1 MAYPS
6 VAGQIHEY
14 LIFKV
19 AAYESFRSY
28 EVREPSVLKAWV
40 SAQIA
45 TLPKS
50 EGLKSSQTLN
60 LKLPEQEFSFNLIA
74 GDASPRKYYRVR
86 VPLTGAVPARSFIAV
101 DAPSSEKTP
110 EFLHIRQLLE
120 TGSIRVP
127 SLIAADAEAGFM
139 LLEDLGDDVLL
150 PVLSEHSAGAWYG
163 MALNTLNQLAA
174 IPNAN
179 AGLALYDA
187 TKLQTELD
195 LFRDWFVP
203 KLLGISWTTAFEQNF
218 SDLSRC
224 LINNALQQ
232 PQVVVHRDFHSRNLM
247 VVQNGELAVI
257 DFQDAVLGPITY
269 DPVSLLKDCYVNWPR
284 QRQLSWLLDHKRLLT
299 EQHRLEAVDDDTFV
313 AWFDLMGLQRHI
325 KVLGIFAR
333 LSLRDGKPAYLNDLP
348 LVLAYVGEVLA
359 IYAPSIDPL
368 AAFCMLFDEQ
378 VLPVCKHQSWYRQV
392 KLT

>member
-1 MAYPS
+1 M
-6 VAGQIHEY
+6 
-14 LIFKV
+14 
-19 AAYESFRSY
+19 
-28 EVREPSVLKAWV
+28 REPSVLKAWV
-40 SAQIA
+40 SAQLTEMPQPVVIDNSRHSN
-45 TLPKS
+45 T
-50 EGLKSSQTLN
+50 
-60 LKLPEQEFSFNLIA
+60 KLPEQDFSFDLIA
-74 GDASPRKYYRVR
+74 GDASPRKYYRV
-86 VPLTGAVPARSFIAV
+86 VMAPTATAPARSLIAV

-110 EFLHIRQLLE
+110 EFLHIRRLLE

-127 SLIAADAEAGFM
+127 SLIAADAEAGFL

-150 PVLSEHSAGAWYG
+150 PVLSEHSAGAWYA

-203 KLLGISWTTAFEQNF
+203 KLLGISWTDAFEQSF

-224 LINNALQQ
+224 LISNAMQQ
-232 PQVVVHRDFHSRNLM
+232 PSVVVHRDFHSRNLM

-269 DPVSLLKDCYVNWPR
+269 DPVSLLKDCYVQWPR
-284 QRQLSWLLDHKRLLT
+284 QQQLSWLLDHKRLLT
-299 EQHRLEAVDDDTFV
+299 EQHRLEPIDDDTFV
-313 AWFDLMGLQRHI
+313 IWFDLMGLQRHI

-348 LVLAYVGEVLA
+348 LVLAYVEEVLA
-359 IYAPSIDPL
+359 IYAPSIDAL
-368 AAFCMLFDEQ
+368 AAFRALFDEQ
-378 VLPVCKHQSWYRQV
+378 VLPLCQHQSWYRQV
-392 KLT
+392 RLS

>member
-1 MAYPS
+1 M
-6 VAGQIHEY
+6 
-14 LIFKV
+14 
-19 AAYESFRSY
+19 
-28 EVREPSVLKAWV
+28 REPSVLKAWV

-50 EGLKSSQTLN
+50 DGRKSSQPFN
-60 LKLPEQEFSFNLIA
+60 LKPQEQEFSFNLIA
-74 GDASPRKYYRVR
+74 GDASPRKYYRVL
-86 VPLTGAVPARSFIAV
+86 VPVTGALPAQSLIAV

-110 EFLHIRQLLE
+110 EFLHIRQLFE
-120 TGSIRVP
+120 AGSIRVP
-127 SLIAADAEAGFM
+127 ALIAADAEAGFL

-150 PVLSEHSAGAWYG
+150 PVLSEHTAGAWYA
-163 MALNTLNQLAA
+163 MALNALNQLAA
-174 IPNAN
+174 ISNAT
-179 AGLALYDA
+179 AGLPPYDA

-203 KLLGISWTTAFEQNF
+203 KLLGISWTDAFEQSF

-224 LINNALQQ
+224 LINNAIQQ

-247 VVQNGELAVI
+247 VVQNQELAVI

-269 DPVSLLKDCYVNWPR
+269 DPVSLLKDCYVHWPR
-284 QRQLSWLLDHKRLLT
+284 QQQLCWLLDHKRLLK
-299 EQHRLEAVDDDTFV
+299 EQYCLEAVDDDTFV

-333 LSLRDGKPAYLNDLP
+333 LSLRDGKPTYLKDLP
-348 LVLAYVGEVLA
+348 LVLAYVEEVLA
-359 IYAPSIDPL
+359 IYAPSIDAV
-368 AAFCMLFDEQ
+368 AAFRTLFNEQ
-378 VLPVCKHQSWYRQV
+378 VLPVCQHQSWYRQV